1 MNNDMSTPFK
11 DRLNKIKVVKLL
23 QPNSLL
29 DCSHLPKYLSGAPLV

>member
-11 DRLNKIKVVKLL
+11 DRLNKIKVVKL